1 MPSTLRVQLQLR
13 IVSNDDTVI
22 RDEVILELD
31 KSDDR
36 IEAVGLC
43 LEDSKDLLG
52 RLQHAVVE
60 AQAAAYVNRHRRCSA
75 CDRRLRGKGQYPI
88 VFRTVFGHVP
98 LASPRLYRCRCQPAD
113 SKTFSPLA
121 DLFTEHTAPEL
132 LYLETRWASLIS
144 FGMTT
149 ALLKDVLPVAGT
161 TNSETVRQHLHK
173 VAARQDADLGASEL
187 GLSED
192 GPAAGQAS
200 PIARE
205 AVIVGID
212 GGYLRNWH
220 DKRKKFEVIV
230 GKSMAEDRDDRYF
243 GLVRNQDAAPKQRLR
258 EMLRSQ
264 KLPGDQP
271 VTVLTDGGDSVRA
284 LVSDLPAGTEHHLG
298 WFHVA
303 MRLTGLGQYAK
314 GLARHNP
321 IKAIALQ
328 DRLERIKWR
337 LWHGDADEA
346 LVRAGA
352 LTEDVAALDSPYLGL
367 TRLAKATGELA
378 TYIENNAGAIPD
390 YAARWDHGEIIS
402 TAFAESTVDLVVSR
416 RFAKKQQM
424 QWSKKGAHRLLQTR
438 TRTLDGTL
446 RDLFTTWYP
455 AMPANDGQPIPLAA
469 AA

>member
-1 MPSTLRVQLQLR
+1 
-13 IVSNDDTVI
+13 
-22 RDEVILELD
+22 
-31 KSDDR
+31 
-36 IEAVGLC
+36 LC
-43 LEDSKDLLG
+43 SK
-52 RLQHAVVE
+52 
-60 AQAAAYVNRHRRCSA
+60 
-75 CDRRLRGKGQYPI
+75 GKYPI
-88 VFRTVFGHVP
+88 VFRTVFGNVA
-98 LASPRLYRCRCQPAD
+98 LSSPRFYRCGCQPAD
-113 SKTFSPLA
+113 SQTFSPLTE
-121 DLFTEHTAPEL
+121 LFTEHTAPEL
-132 LYLETRWASLIS
+132 LYLESRSLIS
-144 FGMTT
+144 FGMTA
-149 ALLKDVLPVAGT
+149 ALLRDVLPVADT
-161 TNSETVRQHLHK
+161 TNPETVRQHLHK
-173 VAARQDADLGASEL
+173 VADRHEADLGTSEP
-187 GLSED
+187 GSRND
-192 GPAAGQAS
+192 GPAAGQPS
-200 PIARE
+200 PIPRE
-205 AVIVGID
+205 AIIVGID

-220 DKRKKFEVIV
+220 DKQKKFEVIV

-243 GLVRNQDAAPKQRLR
+243 GLVRSQDAAPKQRLC

-284 LVSDLPAGTEHHLG
+284 LVSDLPAGSEHH

-314 GLARHNP
+314 GLAHHNP
-321 IKAIALQ
+321 IEAIALQ

-352 LTEDVAALDSPYLGL
+352 LAEDVAALDSPYPGL
-367 TRLAKATGELA
+367 TRLVKATGGLV
-378 TYIENNAGAIPD
+378 TYIENNAGAITD

-455 AMPANDGQPIPLAA
+455 AMPANDVQPIPLAA